1 MNVAEYWINQ
11 AQEKTQC
18 KSTRQLARLIEVNAG
33 LIADIK
39 KGRTRMPFEMCQ
51 KIAAI
56 TEADEATIL
65 VSIMA
70 DKAKDQ
76 EERAALF
83 QLIQRANPEAYA
95 NLSKASECL
104 LC

>member
-11 AQEKTQC
+11 AQEKAHC
-18 KSTRQLARLIEVNAG
+18 KSTRQLSLLIG
-33 LIADIK
+33 THTSLISDIK
-39 KGRTRMPFEMCQ
+39 QGRTRMPFHMCQ

-56 TEADEATIL
+56 TGADEAAIL
-65 VSIMA
+65 ISIMA

-83 QLIQRANPEAYA
+83 QLIQRANPETYA